1 MSIFKNNVCLIL
13 QQLVEAR
20 ASRII
25 TSEVDEE
32 SDILKIALS
41 QNILPDAPAY
51 TRQRSNSKCI
61 PCDWK
66 LKDNFL
72 SESRKNNNAHNRR
85 LTEEENPYSFQKN
98 LAIIT

>member
-1 MSIFKNNVCLIL
+1 MLL

-25 TSEVDEE
+25 TSQVDEE

-66 LKDNFL
+66 LKDNY
-72 SESRKNNNAHNRR
+72 ESVTVFRQITLRIVGYHFPSQ
-85 LTEEENPYSFQKN
+85 LTATLN
-98 LAIIT
+98 LCPIYLKLLVHVL